1 MGRGLAEVFE
11 SKRRNCTLIFKSD
24 ISSLTFYLD
33 WSLFVEIGD
42 FVFYFLYVFSDISIF
57 SEFGI

>member
-1 MGRGLAEVFE
+1 MDRVEVFK

-24 ISSLTFYLD
+24 IYSLALFLD

-42 FVFYFLYVFSDISIF
+42 FVFYFLYGFSDISMF
-57 SEFGI
+57 SEFGV